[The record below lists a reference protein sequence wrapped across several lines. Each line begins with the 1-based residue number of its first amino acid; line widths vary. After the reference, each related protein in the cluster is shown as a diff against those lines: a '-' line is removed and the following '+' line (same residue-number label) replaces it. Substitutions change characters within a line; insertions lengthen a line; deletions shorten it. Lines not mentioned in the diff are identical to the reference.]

1 MTTTST
7 PGRFGAALLAALVLP
22 GAVRAQSPVARVTL
36 AAMPLSEQSVF
47 IDPSLFATSGK
58 IEIAVKLKASPVV
71 VAKVAAKECGQQ
83 FGVREEAATV
93 RALRSDQAEFCRRMS
108 KLSAVE
114 LARVTKALNAVILSV
129 HASRLGEI
137 ARDPAVASIRRLRNL
152 TLNLSETVPSIG
164 AAALQELGVTGRGV
178 VVAVID
184 TGIDYTHRNLGGP
197 GTVTAYEAAANEF
210 PWSSGARDGLFPTPK
225 VIEGF
230 DFVGDSWPAGDLA
243 PDEDPIDL
251 HGHGTLVADIL
262 AGASTDGTHKGVAPR
277 ASLLAIKACT
287 EGGVFRNCRASGT
300 RLCPRPQRGRRP
312 FRCGR
317 RDQHVPRCQL
327 RAKGVRR
334 C

>member
-230 DFVGDSWPAGDLA
+230 DFVGDS
-243 PDEDPIDL
+243 
-251 HGHGTLVADIL
+251 
-262 AGASTDGTHKGVAPR
+262 
-277 ASLLAIKACT
+277 
-287 EGGVFRNCRASGT
+287 
-300 RLCPRPQRGRRP
+300 
-312 FRCGR
+312 
-317 RDQHVPRCQL
+317 
-327 RAKGVRR
+327 
-334 C
+334 